1 MYRIESST
9 ILTPQNGLNIY
20 RGRTHDSMLVTEIR
34 GHDPMDIG
42 IKYDA
47 PELLEASLRTRRSNC
62 MILMGNLGD
71 PYNDYEKEL
80 ELTRSCLKIIE
91 NNDYGVCIS
100 THQSL
105 ILRDLDVLSGI
116 AAKTKCVVDIQI
128 PTLDQIILEKL
139 EGSDTISVG
148 ERFELVETL
157 SEKGIDVVIDIYP
170 LIPFVND
177 SPDEII
183 TLVNTVL
190 GYNIH
195 AVDFRNFKLAVSK
208 TTRQFFESEFKNRF
222 PEQYEKY
229 MESGMGESAEITA
242 RNDKKLL
249 NDLVKLIKPHKVM
262 YDTRQVRLW
271 RRQYENKTTGKQLS
285 IEFM

>member
-116 AAKTKCVVDIQI
+116 AAKTKCVVDIQS

-148 ERFELVETL
+148 ERFKLVETL
-157 SEKGIDVVIDIYP
+157 SEKGIDVVVDIYP

-183 TLVNTVL
+183 TLVNKVL

-195 AVDFRNFKLAVSK
+195 AVDFRNFKLAVPK
-208 TTRQFFESEFKNRF
+208 TTRQFFENEFKARF
-222 PEQYEKY
+222 SEQYEEY
-229 MESGMGESAEITA
+229 IESGMGESAEITA

-249 NDLVKLIKPHKVM
+249 SDLEKLIKPHKVM

>member
-20 RGRTHDSMLVTEIR
+20 RGRTHDSVTLTEIR

-47 PELLEASLRTRRSNC
+47 PELLEGTLRTRRSTC

-71 PYNDYEKEL
+71 PYNDIEKEL

-105 ILRDLDVLSGI
+105 ILRDMDVLSGI
-116 AAKTKCVVDIQI
+116 AAKTKCVVDIPI
-128 PTLDQIILEKL
+128 PTLDEIILEKL

-148 ERFELVETL
+148 DRLGLVKNL
-157 SEKGIDVVIDIYP
+157 SEKGIDVVVDIYP
-170 LIPFVND
+170 VIPFVND
-177 SPDEII
+177 SLKDLNS
-183 TLVNTVL
+183 LVKTILEYDIRAIDLRDLRLSISKNTK
-190 GYNIH
+190 
-195 AVDFRNFKLAVSK
+195 R
-208 TTRQFFESEFKNRF
+208 FFETAFEERF
-222 PEQYEKY
+222 PEQFKEY
-229 MESGMGESAEITA
+229 MDSGLNESSDITA
-242 RNDKKLL
+242 RNDKQMIR
-249 NDLVKLIKPHKVM
+249 DLDKMIKPHKVM
-262 YDTRQVRLW
+262 YDTRQIKLW
-271 RRQYENKTTGKQLS
+271 RRQYENKTTGKQMT
-285 IEFM
+285 IPFE